1 MLAAPGSRKLQ
12 IGNLTFLEYGTV
24 KRLEKE
30 KKTKRARIGRAHGW
44 RSKTQSH
51 FYHALAVVS
60 CLELTKQIISGQYSA
75 VLDYLCS
82 KVSSNVK

>member
-30 KKTKRARIGRAHGW
+30 KK
-44 RSKTQSH
+44 RS
-51 FYHALAVVS
+51 
-60 CLELTKQIISGQYSA
+60 ERG
-75 VLDYLCS
+75 LDVRTDGAPRHKAIFITHSL
-82 KVSSNVK
+82 